1 MMRIDTRY
9 RAVGFDMD
17 GTLLDTRVDYR
28 RMTEIVLDEMK
39 RMGVPESAIDRSGGY
54 KFNIDSG
61 VEWLRSNG
69 RGADVFEVNRRVAG
83 AARDVEM
90 EHADKAFPFPGAVEL
105 LTALRS
111 RGIRVGVLTRGC
123 REYAEVALSVS
134 GVMDLLDHVVARD
147 DHPEEEAKPSPIA
160 MEHLAH
166 GLGVFPE
173 DILFVG
179 DHSFDRICAKES
191 GAGFVG
197 VLSGTY
203 GEADWEDVGETRV
216 IDTVA
221 DLIEFL

>member
-90 EHADKAFPFPGAVEL
+90 EHADKAVPFPGAVEL